1 MLKRDSFGN
10 LFAFKIS
17 LSYFATL
24 NRKTELINNDPIYNL
39 LSDYSEIE
47 HIMEIDLPEKM
58 KYFYFNRNKI
68 NEILYEKDKV
78 IEINLNLIQNKLS
91 EYFYLTLLFESNKNN
106 INFVYSY
113 NFIKDINEKIKGI
126 NDYALREMIMSKF
139 FLELINNYKGTKEFY
154 DNDNQMKNEIND
166 LEILNK
172 KRIES
177 SVKKIN
183 NLEINAKDII
193 NKKIDQI
200 YIGIFIDLIKS
211 KNIFDNNIAHNIMK
225 ELDFEN
231 INITK
236 TMFEE
241 LANILKSDNDYMKQY
256 IIFDKYNLFDKGII
270 DFYYILSKY
279 ILKKKFYIY
288 QIPFLVETRKKII
301 KIIKENI
308 IKENDEKFKYIV
320 NFFTDFLKLN
330 NLVKKLYNIQIY
342 IKLISNKTLALDV
355 LSSNTIKNI
364 KEIIKDKEGIPLEEQ
379 NLISSGKRL
388 LDDKTLEYYDIKNE
402 SIIYLF
408 LKIEIIQIFIQE
420 YNGKIIILDD
430 VMKRNTI
437 GNIKIRILAK
447 EGIIPDQYKLIF
459 SGTELED
466 NRELN
471 YYNIQ
476 NESNIQLIPVKFKIF
491 VDYLNIKK
499 IEIDVEYSDTIVNIK
514 QKIECK
520 EENLP
525 NYYRLTFD
533 TMELENNL
541 TLKDYNIEKN
551 CTINL
556 VKINIIQI
564 FVENLNR
571 KKIFFEVDYSDTIEN
586 IKEKILFK
594 EEIFSYKCKLL
605 FEGINLENNKTLKE
619 YNINEN
625 SIIYLQYYKDI
636 KIFIE
641 MNEQIIE
648 LNAKTSDT
656 ILDIK
661 SKLDKSISLNKI
673 KLIFDGIK
681 LEDEKTLEN
690 YNISNNSIIYLQY
703 YRKFEILIVNEEKK
717 ISLKVEENERIIN
730 IKNKIKKLE
739 RIPPYE
745 YKLQFEGKKL
755 EEYRNIEDYNLN
767 NGCIIYLI
775 YCQFIQIY
783 VRTLSGKYITV
794 YAQESETISYIKE
807 KIEYMTKIS
816 VYGQLLIYNG
826 KYLEDNKTLSDYNI
840 QEHNS
845 IEFLIHLSLRLR
857 GGH

>member
-1 MLKRDSFGN
+1 MFKRDSSGN

-24 NRKTELINNDPIYNL
+24 NGKTELINNDPIYNL

-241 LANILKSDNDYMKQY
+241 LTNILKSDNDYMKQY

-288 QIPFLVETRKKII
+288 QIPFLIETRKKII

-308 IKENDEKFKYIV
+308 IKENDEKFKYII

-330 NLVKKLYNIQIY
+330 NLVKKLYNIEIY

-571 KKIFFEVDYSDTIEN
+571 KKIFFEVDYFDTIEN

-594 EEIFSYKCKLL
+594 EGIFSYKCKLL
-605 FEGINLENNKTLKE
+605 FEGINLENNKTLKD

-625 SIIYLQYYKDI
+625 SIIYL
-636 KIFIE
+636 
-641 MNEQIIE
+641 
-648 LNAKTSDT
+648 
-656 ILDIK
+656 
-661 SKLDKSISLNKI
+661 
-673 KLIFDGIK
+673 
-681 LEDEKTLEN
+681 
-690 YNISNNSIIYLQY
+690 
-703 YRKFEILIVNEEKK
+703 
-717 ISLKVEENERIIN
+717 
-730 IKNKIKKLE
+730 
-739 RIPPYE
+739 
-745 YKLQFEGKKL
+745 
-755 EEYRNIEDYNLN
+755 
-767 NGCIIYLI
+767 
-775 YCQFIQIY
+775 
-783 VRTLSGKYITV
+783 
-794 YAQESETISYIKE
+794 
-807 KIEYMTKIS
+807 
-816 VYGQLLIYNG
+816 
-826 KYLEDNKTLSDYNI
+826 
-840 QEHNS
+840 
-845 IEFLIHLSLRLR
+845 
-857 GGH
+857 

>member
-1 MLKRDSFGN
+1 MLKRDSLGN
-10 LFAFKIS
+10 LFKFKIS
-17 LSYFATL
+17 LSYFVTL
-24 NRKTELINNDPIYNL
+24 NDKTELIKNDPIYNL

-47 HIMEIDLPEKM
+47 DIIEIDLPEKM
-58 KYFYFNRNKI
+58 KYFYFNRYKI

-78 IEINLNLIQNKLS
+78 IEINSNLIQNKLS
-91 EYFYLTLLFESNKNN
+91 EYFYLTLLIESNKNI

-126 NDYALREMIMSKF
+126 NNYTLKEMIMSKF

-154 DNDNQMKNEIND
+154 DNDNKIKNEINYLD
-166 LEILNK
+166 ILNR
-172 KRIES
+172 KRIEN
-177 SVKKIN
+177 SVKKIKY
-183 NLEINAKDII
+183 LDINAKDII

-211 KNIFDNNIAHNIMK
+211 NNIVDNKIAHSIMK

-231 INITK
+231 IHITK

-241 LANILKSDNDYMKQY
+241 LTNILKSDNDYMQKY
-256 IIFDKYNLFDKGII
+256 IIFGKYNLLDKGII

-288 QIPFLVETRKKII
+288 EIPFLVETRKKII

-308 IKENDEKFKYIV
+308 IKENNEKFKYII
-320 NFFTDFLKLN
+320 NFFTGFLKLN
-330 NLVKKLYNIQIY
+330 NLVKNLYSMQIY
-342 IKLISNKTLALDV
+342 IRLISNKTLVLDV
-355 LSSNTIKNI
+355 LPSNTIKNI
-364 KEIIKDKEGIPLEEQ
+364 KEIIKDKEGIALEEQ

-402 SIIYLF
+402 FIIYLF
-408 LKIEIIQIFIQE
+408 LKIEIIKIFIQE
-420 YNGKIIILDD
+420 LNGKIIILDD
-430 VMKRNTI
+430 IMKRNTI
-437 GNIKIRILAK
+437 GNIKIRILVK

-466 NRELN
+466 NKELN

-476 NESNIQLIPVKFKIF
+476 NESNIQLVPVIFKIF

-499 IEIDVEYSDTIVNIK
+499 IEIDVEYSDTIGNIK
-514 QKIECK
+514 QKIKDK

-525 NYYRLTFD
+525 NHYKLTFD
-533 TMELENNL
+533 KMELKNNL

-556 VKINIIQI
+556 IKINTIQI
-564 FVENLNR
+564 FVENLNG
-571 KKIFFEVDYSDTIEN
+571 KKIVLEVEYSDTIED
-586 IKEKILFK
+586 IKDKISSK
-594 EEIFSYKCKLL
+594 ERIFSYKYKLL
-605 FEGINLENNKTLKE
+605 FDGIKLENNKTLID

-641 MNEQIIE
+641 MNEKKIE

-661 SKLDKSISLNKI
+661 RKLDKSIASNKI

-681 LEDEKTLEN
+681 LEDEKTLDN

-703 YRKFEILIVNEEKK
+703 YRKFEIFIVNEKKK
-717 ISLKVEENERIIN
+717 ISLNVEEYERIID
-730 IKNKIKKLE
+730 IKNKIQILE
-739 RIPPYE
+739 GILPYE

-755 EEYRNIEDYNLN
+755 EEYKNIEDYNLN

-775 YCQFIQIY
+775 YCPFIQIH
-783 VRTLSGKYITV
+783 VKTLTGKCITLRV
-794 YAQESETISYIKE
+794 QESETISYIKE
-807 KIEYMTKIS
+807 KIKNMTKIFIS
-816 VYGQLLIYNG
+816 EQSLIYNG
-826 KYLEDNKTLSDYNI
+826 KHLEDNKTLCDYNI
-840 QEHNS
+840 QENHS
-845 IEFLIHLSLRLR
+845 LEFILHLTLRLR

>member
-1 MLKRDSFGN
+1 MFKRDSLGN
-10 LFAFKIS
+10 IFNFKIL

-24 NRKTELINNDPIYNL
+24 NDKTELINNDPIYNL

-47 HIMEIDLPEKM
+47 DIIKIDFPEKM
-58 KYFYFNRNKI
+58 KYFYFNRKKI

-78 IEINLNLIQNKLS
+78 IEINSNLIQNKLS
-91 EYFYLTLLFESNKNN
+91 EYFYLTLLIERKKNI

-113 NFIKDINEKIKGI
+113 NFIKDINEKIIGI
-126 NDYALREMIMSKF
+126 NNYALRELIMSKF

-154 DNDNQMKNEIND
+154 DNDNQIKNEIND
-166 LEILNK
+166 LEILNR

-177 SVKKIN
+177 SVKKIKD
-183 NLEINAKDII
+183 LEINAKDII

-211 KNIFDNNIAHNIMK
+211 KNIVDNQITLSIMK

-231 INITK
+231 IHITK

-241 LANILKSDNDYMKQY
+241 LTNILKSDNDYMKQY
-256 IIFDKYNLFDKGII
+256 IKFGKYNLLDKGII
-270 DFYYILSKY
+270 KFYYILSKY

-288 QIPFLVETRKKII
+288 QIPFLETRKKII

-308 IKENDEKFKYIV
+308 IEENDEKLKYII
-320 NFFTDFLKLN
+320 NFFTDFQNLN
-330 NLVKKLYNIQIY
+330 NLVKNLSSMQIY
-342 IKLISNKTLALDV
+342 IRLISNRTLALDV
-355 LSSNTIKNI
+355 LPSNTIKNI
-364 KEIIKDKEGIPLEEQ
+364 KEIIRVKEGIPLEEQ

-402 SIIYLF
+402 FIIYLF

-420 YNGKIIILDD
+420 LNGKIIILDD

-437 GNIKIRILAK
+437 GNIKIRIFVK

-466 NRELN
+466 NRELI

-476 NESNIQLIPVKFKIF
+476 NESNIQLVPIVFTIF
-491 VDYLNIKK
+491 VDYLNIKT
-499 IEIDVEYSDTIVNIK
+499 IEIDVEYSDTIGNIK
-514 QKIECK
+514 QKIKDK

-525 NYYRLTFD
+525 NYYKLTFD
-533 TMELENNL
+533 TIELKNNL

-551 CTINL
+551 CSINL

-564 FVENLNR
+564 FAENLNG
-571 KKIFFEVDYSDTIEN
+571 KKIILEVEYSNTIQD
-586 IKEKILFK
+586 IKDKISFK
-594 EEIFSYKCKLL
+594 EGIFSYKYKLL
-605 FEGINLENNKTLKE
+605 FDGIKLENNKTLKD

-641 MNEQIIE
+641 MNEKKIE

-661 SKLDKSISLNKI
+661 RKLDKSIASNKI

-681 LEDEKTLEN
+681 LEDKKTLED
-690 YNISNNSIIYLQY
+690 YNISNNSIINFQY
-703 YRKFEILIVNEEKK
+703 YRKFEIFIVNEKKK
-717 ISLKVEENERIIN
+717 ISLNVEEYERIIN
-730 IKNKIKKLE
+730 IKDKIKFLE
-739 RIPPYE
+739 GILPYE

-755 EEYRNIEDYNLN
+755 EEYKNIEDYNLN

-775 YCQFIQIY
+775 YCSFIQIY
-783 VRTLSGKYITV
+783 VKTLAGKYITL
-794 YAQESETISYIKE
+794 YAQESETILYIKE
-807 KIEYMTKIS
+807 KIKYMTKIS
-816 VYGQLLIYNG
+816 VDEQLLIYNG
-826 KYLEDNKTLSDYNI
+826 EYLEDNKTLSDYNI
-840 QEHNS
+840 QDHHS
-845 IEFLIHLSLRLR
+845 LEFIIRLILRLR
-857 GGH
+857 GGY

>member
-24 NRKTELINNDPIYNL
+24 NGKTELINNDPIYNL

-172 KRIES
+172 KRIEA

-211 KNIFDNNIAHNIMK
+211 KNIVDNNIAHSIIK

-231 INITK
+231 IHITK

-241 LANILKSDNDYMKQY
+241 LTNILKSDNDYMKQY
-256 IIFDKYNLFDKGII
+256 IIFDKYNLLDKGII

-308 IKENDEKFKYIV
+308 IKENEEKFKYII
-320 NFFTDFLKLN
+320 NFFTDFLKIN
-330 NLVKKLYNIQIY
+330 NLVKKLYSIQIY
-342 IKLISNKTLALDV
+342 IRLISNKTLVLDAQP
-355 LSSNTIKNI
+355 SNTIKNI
-364 KEIIKDKEGIPLEEQ
+364 KEVIKDKEGIPLEEQ

-388 LDDKTLEYYDIKNE
+388 LNDKTLEYYDIKNE

-420 YNGKIIILDD
+420 LNGKIIILDD

-459 SGTELED
+459 SGIELED
-466 NRELN
+466 NKELN

-476 NESNIQLIPVKFKIF
+476 NESSIQLVPVIFKIF

-499 IEIDVEYSDTIVNIK
+499 IEIDVEYSDNIGNIK
-514 QKIECK
+514 QKIKDK

-564 FVENLNR
+564 FVENLNG
-571 KKIFFEVDYSDTIEN
+571 KKIVFEVDYFDTIEN
-586 IKEKILFK
+586 IKEKIRFK
-594 EEIFSYKCKLL
+594 EGIFAYKYKLL

-625 SIIYLQYYKDI
+625 SIIYLQYNNNI
-636 KIFIE
+636 KIFI
-641 MNEQIIE
+641 
-648 LNAKTSDT
+648 
-656 ILDIK
+656 
-661 SKLDKSISLNKI
+661 
-673 KLIFDGIK
+673 
-681 LEDEKTLEN
+681 
-690 YNISNNSIIYLQY
+690 
-703 YRKFEILIVNEEKK
+703 
-717 ISLKVEENERIIN
+717 
-730 IKNKIKKLE
+730 
-739 RIPPYE
+739 
-745 YKLQFEGKKL
+745 
-755 EEYRNIEDYNLN
+755 
-767 NGCIIYLI
+767 
-775 YCQFIQIY
+775 
-783 VRTLSGKYITV
+783 
-794 YAQESETISYIKE
+794 
-807 KIEYMTKIS
+807 
-816 VYGQLLIYNG
+816 
-826 KYLEDNKTLSDYNI
+826 
-840 QEHNS
+840 
-845 IEFLIHLSLRLR
+845 
-857 GGH
+857 

>member
-24 NRKTELINNDPIYNL
+24 NGKTELINNDPIYNL

-172 KRIES
+172 KRIET

-211 KNIFDNNIAHNIMK
+211 KNIVDNNIAHSIIK

-231 INITK
+231 IHITK

-241 LANILKSDNDYMKQY
+241 LTNILKSDNDYMKQY
-256 IIFDKYNLFDKGII
+256 IIFDKYNLLDKGII

-308 IKENDEKFKYIV
+308 IKENEEKFKYII
-320 NFFTDFLKLN
+320 NFFTDFLKIN
-330 NLVKKLYNIQIY
+330 NLVKKLYSIQIY
-342 IKLISNKTLALDV
+342 IRLISNKTLVLDAQP
-355 LSSNTIKNI
+355 SNTIKNI
-364 KEIIKDKEGIPLEEQ
+364 KEVIKDKEGIPLEEQ

-388 LDDKTLEYYDIKNE
+388 LNDKTLEYYDIKNE

-420 YNGKIIILDD
+420 LNGKIIILDD

-459 SGTELED
+459 SGIELED
-466 NRELN
+466 NKELN

-476 NESNIQLIPVKFKIF
+476 NESSIQLVPVIFKIF

-499 IEIDVEYSDTIVNIK
+499 IEIDVEYSDNIGNIK
-514 QKIECK
+514 QKIKDK

-564 FVENLNR
+564 FVENLNG
-571 KKIFFEVDYSDTIEN
+571 KKIVFEVDYLDTIEN
-586 IKEKILFK
+586 IKEKIRFK
-594 EEIFSYKCKLL
+594 EGIFAYKYKLL

-625 SIIYLQYYKDI
+625 SIIYLQYNNNI
-636 KIFIE
+636 KIFI
-641 MNEQIIE
+641 
-648 LNAKTSDT
+648 
-656 ILDIK
+656 
-661 SKLDKSISLNKI
+661 
-673 KLIFDGIK
+673 
-681 LEDEKTLEN
+681 
-690 YNISNNSIIYLQY
+690 
-703 YRKFEILIVNEEKK
+703 
-717 ISLKVEENERIIN
+717 
-730 IKNKIKKLE
+730 
-739 RIPPYE
+739 
-745 YKLQFEGKKL
+745 
-755 EEYRNIEDYNLN
+755 
-767 NGCIIYLI
+767 
-775 YCQFIQIY
+775 
-783 VRTLSGKYITV
+783 
-794 YAQESETISYIKE
+794 
-807 KIEYMTKIS
+807 
-816 VYGQLLIYNG
+816 
-826 KYLEDNKTLSDYNI
+826 
-840 QEHNS
+840 
-845 IEFLIHLSLRLR
+845 
-857 GGH
+857 

>member
-1 MLKRDSFGN
+1 MFKNRDSLGN

-211 KNIFDNNIAHNIMK
+211 KNIVDNNIAHNIMK

-241 LANILKSDNDYMKQY
+241 LANILKSDNDYMKQN

-288 QIPFLVETRKKII
+288 QIPFLIETRKKII

-308 IKENDEKFKYIV
+308 IKENDEKFKYII

-330 NLVKKLYNIQIY
+330 NI
-342 IKLISNKTLALDV
+342 
-355 LSSNTIKNI
+355 
-364 KEIIKDKEGIPLEEQ
+364 
-379 NLISSGKRL
+379 
-388 LDDKTLEYYDIKNE
+388 
-402 SIIYLF
+402 
-408 LKIEIIQIFIQE
+408 
-420 YNGKIIILDD
+420 
-430 VMKRNTI
+430 
-437 GNIKIRILAK
+437 
-447 EGIIPDQYKLIF
+447 
-459 SGTELED
+459 
-466 NRELN
+466 
-471 YYNIQ
+471 
-476 NESNIQLIPVKFKIF
+476 
-491 VDYLNIKK
+491 
-499 IEIDVEYSDTIVNIK
+499 
-514 QKIECK
+514 
-520 EENLP
+520 
-525 NYYRLTFD
+525 
-533 TMELENNL
+533 
-541 TLKDYNIEKN
+541 
-551 CTINL
+551 
-556 VKINIIQI
+556 
-564 FVENLNR
+564 
-571 KKIFFEVDYSDTIEN
+571 
-586 IKEKILFK
+586 
-594 EEIFSYKCKLL
+594 
-605 FEGINLENNKTLKE
+605 
-619 YNINEN
+619 
-625 SIIYLQYYKDI
+625 
-636 KIFIE
+636 
-641 MNEQIIE
+641 
-648 LNAKTSDT
+648 
-656 ILDIK
+656 
-661 SKLDKSISLNKI
+661 
-673 KLIFDGIK
+673 
-681 LEDEKTLEN
+681 
-690 YNISNNSIIYLQY
+690 
-703 YRKFEILIVNEEKK
+703 
-717 ISLKVEENERIIN
+717 
-730 IKNKIKKLE
+730 
-739 RIPPYE
+739 
-745 YKLQFEGKKL
+745 
-755 EEYRNIEDYNLN
+755 
-767 NGCIIYLI
+767 
-775 YCQFIQIY
+775 
-783 VRTLSGKYITV
+783 
-794 YAQESETISYIKE
+794 
-807 KIEYMTKIS
+807 
-816 VYGQLLIYNG
+816 
-826 KYLEDNKTLSDYNI
+826 
-840 QEHNS
+840 
-845 IEFLIHLSLRLR
+845 
-857 GGH
+857 